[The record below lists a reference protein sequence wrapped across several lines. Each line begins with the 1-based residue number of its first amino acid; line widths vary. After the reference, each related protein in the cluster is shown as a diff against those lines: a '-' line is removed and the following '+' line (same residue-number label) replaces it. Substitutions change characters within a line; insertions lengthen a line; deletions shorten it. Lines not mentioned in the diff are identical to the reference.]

1 MAQSFQR
8 MVYVL
13 AAVGVLANASLM
25 VHSGEPGELYW
36 YFLALAFLAW
46 SSIPF
51 ITLAGAAWLSSW
63 ELPGAAT
70 LFITT
75 AVITFGGIQIL
86 VDTLLVNVDPRSGIV
101 FVVLP
106 VYQSVVAVLGIGLAL
121 GSEHLGRRLSS
132 AARR

>member
-1 MAQSFQR
+1 
-8 MVYVL
+8 MVYLLV
-13 AAVGVLANASLM
+13 AVGLLVNACLM
-25 VHSGEPGELYW
+25 VYSGNPDTLGW
-36 YFLALAFLAW
+36 YPMALALLAW

-121 GSEHLGRRLSS
+121 GSEHLGRRLFS
-132 AARR
+132 AVRR

>member
-1 MAQSFQR
+1 
-8 MVYVL
+8 MVYLLV
-13 AAVGVLANASLM
+13 AVGLLANACLMAYSGNPDSL
-25 VHSGEPGELYW
+25 GW
-36 YFLALAFLAW
+36 YPMALALLAW

-75 AVITFGGIQIL
+75 AVITFGGVQIL
-86 VDTLLVNVDPRSGIV
+86 VDALLVNVDPRSGIV

-106 VYQSVVAVLGIGLAL
+106 VYQSVVAVLGIGVAL
-121 GSEHLGRRLSS
+121 GSEHLGRRLFS
-132 AARR
+132 AVRR

>member
-1 MAQSFQR
+1 
-8 MVYVL
+8 MVYLLV
-13 AAVGVLANASLM
+13 AVGLLANAYLM
-25 VHSGEPGELYW
+25 VYRGNPDTLGW
-36 YFLALAFLAW
+36 YPMALAFLAW
-46 SSIPF
+46 SAIPF

-63 ELPGAAT
+63 ELPGAVT

-86 VDTLLVNVDPRSGIV
+86 VDALLVNVNPQSGIV

-121 GSEHLGRRLSS
+121 GSERLGQRLFST
-132 AARR
+132 ARR